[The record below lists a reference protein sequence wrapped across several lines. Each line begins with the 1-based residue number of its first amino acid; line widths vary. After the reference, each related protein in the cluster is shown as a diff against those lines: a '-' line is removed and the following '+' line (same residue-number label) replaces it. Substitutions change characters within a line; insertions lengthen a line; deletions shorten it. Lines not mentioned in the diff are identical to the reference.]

1 MTLPYIKIYRDF
13 IDIVRELDNGAR
25 GRLLMAIMLYAN
37 DEEPDNLTGAER
49 IAFLTIKSQIDRDR
63 DAYDSISEKRKLAGK
78 VGAERRWEQEKMAN
92 AILPMAKDG
101 KNSKCHQDKDKDE
114 DKDEDKDK
122 NNISPSI
129 IPPKGIPPT
138 LEAVREYCK
147 ERRNSVDPEKFY
159 DFYASKGWMVG
170 KNKMKDWK
178 AAVRTWEH
186 SRSEIPRVST
196 WDNPVYEKLCL
207 PKKLF

>member
-25 GRLLMAIMLYAN
+25 GRLLMAVMLYAN

-92 AILPMAKDG
+92 AILPMAPKP
-101 KNSKCHQDKDKDE
+101 NPSRVHTIDKDKD
-114 DKDEDKDK
+114 KDKDK
-122 NNISPSI
+122 DNISPSI

-178 AAVRTWEH
+178 AAVRTWER

>member
-1 MTLPYIKIYRDF
+1 MKYLKVFTDF
-13 IDIVRELDNGAR
+13 AHSTDLLGEAER
-25 GRLLMAIMLYAN
+25 GRLFTAMLKYA
-37 DEEPDNLTGAER
+37 ESGAEPELKGNEK
-49 IAFLTIKSQIDRDR
+49 FLWLVAKSEIDRQRENYDR
-63 DAYDSISEKRKLAGK
+63 RCKANKAIATKRYHDAPESTIRNET
-78 VGAERRWEQEKMAN
+78 
-92 AILPMAKDG
+92 
-101 KNSKCHQDKDKDE
+101 CQDKDKD
-114 DKDEDKDK
+114 KDKDK

-178 AAVRTWEH
+178 AAVRTWER
-186 SRSEIPRVST
+186 SRNETPRVST
-196 WDNPVYEKLCL
+196 WDNPVYEKLSCL

>member
-25 GRLLMAIMLYAN
+25 GRLLMAVMLYAN

-101 KNSKCHQDKDKDE
+101 KNSKCHQDKDK
-114 DKDEDKDK
+114 

-178 AAVRTWEH
+178 AAVRTWER

>member
-101 KNSKCHQDKDKDE
+101 KNSKCHQDKDKD
-114 DKDEDKDK
+114 K

>member
-101 KNSKCHQDKDKDE
+101 KNSKCHQDKDKD
-114 DKDEDKDK
+114 KDK

-147 ERRNSVDPEKFY
+147 ERRNSVDPEKFC

-178 AAVRTWEH
+178 AAVRTWER